1 MVKKTSRKNS
11 SRAAIGCL
19 GVILLFSGASVRA
32 QSGSGGYA
40 APYLGADL
48 IQTLSDW
55 TSPLVN
61 PALTANVNQMHMDIG
76 LYRYAVGDGGLGY
89 QEGTFLL
96 PLLRDHTIGL
106 TALWAGGGIN
116 PTNSQGEVDA
126 SVGSNYSD
134 FWLIPSY
141 GFRVAPWLLVG
152 ANLKL
157 EIENQFGP
165 TLVSTPG
172 LDLGI
177 YLNPFDSYRDLIG
190 DLGISIA
197 LQDVVPTTFGSKI
210 SGTDSL
216 SSQTSVN
223 RARFGVRWSGLN
235 DNLVV
240 DGELVVD
247 NALVSLYKG
256 WGAYKSM
263 FQDSAGVGSLVAAV
277 RGGVDVKYMFIPAIW
292 VKAGLMNNNVPI
304 PYIGFNWNTMW
315 LLPEWINHADFDF
328 NLGYS
333 VFDQNAAAGAS
344 DRGFTTMFKIGAD
357 FGRSREQ
364 VLSKSLYDVL
374 IIAPMDA
381 YGEAMRLYAAGKYWD
396 AGFKFGEV
404 LALFPTFESNDRVKW
419 YLADCYTKLQM
430 GTIARQVLKEALEEY
445 TTSGMRPKYIFGLER
460 LDYQEGKYD
469 DALKNYSFVTS
480 LFPESDIRSEADYLA
495 GEIQFQRKNYNVAE
509 QLLSRLKRGDPS
521 YLYAQYTLSVIN
533 IENNKIDAAIGNL
546 STIAQDS
553 TLQGADQLLADAAN
567 LKLGHL
573 YFENAEKMKN
583 GLKQAARC
591 YQKVPEESP
600 YRDEAVLG
608 IAWTLIKA
616 GRTGEAKDAI
626 NYIIASLP
634 ESPLIPEAYLIRG
647 YALMEDKNY
656 ADAVTALDQC
666 LAACKRPFVNDSALA
681 QRKAANDDF
690 VKKFAP
696 VEERIKK
703 NSLRKPTNKTIE
715 DQEAMDRD
723 FQGYVKES
731 HDYFTYTLLAKSHA
745 RFFKRKDEVMADA
758 EYALAKATS
767 MLKSQNLREK
777 VEQQQQEHEKI
788 EKQKQ
793 QLQEEIEKLK
803 NKQGN

>member
-1 MVKKTSRKNS
+1 MVKMTARANS
-11 SRAAIGCL
+11 FIGTICCFL
-19 GVILLFSGASVRA
+19 TVFLAGSADVRA
-32 QSGSGGYA
+32 QGSGTGGYT
-40 APYLGADL
+40 APYLGGDF

-61 PALTANVNQMHMDIG
+61 PALTANVNQMHVDLG
-76 LYRYAVGDGGLGY
+76 YYGWALGDNGLGY

-96 PLLRDHTIGL
+96 PILRDHTVGL
-106 TALWAGGGIN
+106 TALYAGANIN
-116 PTNSQGEVDA
+116 PYAADQTPLS
-126 SVGSNYSD
+126 SGSSYED
-134 FWLIPSY
+134 IWLIPSY
-141 GFRVAPWLLVG
+141 GYRVAPWLLVG
-152 ANLKL
+152 GNLKM
-157 EIENQFGP
+157 EFVNQFSNAYE
-165 TLVSTPG
+165 VSTPG

-177 YLNPFDSYRDLIG
+177 YINPFDSYRDWIGNLGVSVSLQDIFPTKVGDSLIG
-190 DLGISIA
+190 
-197 LQDVVPTTFGSKI
+197 
-210 SGTDSL
+210 
-216 SSQTSVN
+216 VN
-223 RARFGVRWSGLN
+223 RARIGLRWSGLN
-235 DNLVV
+235 ENLVA
-240 DGELVVD
+240 DGELEID
-247 NALVSLYKG
+247 NALISLFQSWSAYKG
-256 WGAYKSM
+256 M
-263 FQDSAGVGSLVAAV
+263 FQDASGQGNLVTV
-277 RGGVDVKYMFIPAIW
+277 FREGFHVKYQFIPAIW
-292 VKAGLMNNNVPI
+292 VKAGWTNNNI
-304 PYIGFNWNTMW
+304 PYLGFNWNTMW
-315 LLPEWINHADFDF
+315 LLPDWINHADFDF
-328 NLGYS
+328 NLGYAL
-333 VFDQNAAAGAS
+333 FDQNTSAS
-344 DRGFTTMFKIGAD
+344 QTDRGFTTMFKIGAD

-364 VLSKSLYDVL
+364 VLSKNLYDVL

-404 LALFPTFESNDRVKW
+404 LALFPTFENNDRVKW

-430 GTIARQVLKEALEEY
+430 GTIAREVLKEALEEY
-445 TTSGMRPKYIFGLER
+445 TTSDMRPKYIYGLER

-469 DALKNYSFVTS
+469 DALKNYSFVTG
-480 LFPESDIRSEADYLA
+480 LFPESDIRSDADYLA

-533 IENNKIDAAIGNL
+533 IERDKTDAAIANL
-546 STIAQDS
+546 STIVQDS

-573 YFENAEKMKN
+573 YFENAEKIKN

-616 GRTGEAKDAI
+616 QRPNEAKDAI
-626 NYIIASLP
+626 NYIISSLP
-634 ESPLIPEAYLIRG
+634 ESPLVPEAYLIRG

-656 ADAVTALDQC
+656 ADAVSSLDQC
-666 LAACKRPFVNDSALA
+666 LAACRHPFVTDSNLA
-681 QRKAANDDF
+681 QRKAENDEFMRKF
-690 VKKFAP
+690 VP
-696 VEERIKK
+696 IEEKIKK

-715 DQEAMDRD
+715 DQAAMDKD
-723 FQGYVKES
+723 YQDLVKES
-731 HDYFTYTLLAKSHA
+731 HEYFTYQLLAKSHA

-777 VEQQQQEHEKI
+777 VDQQQLEHEKI
-788 EKQKQ
+788 EKQKK